1 MREISLKYGALLS
14 IVLASQTAL
23 TLSCGA
29 MEGEQLKEEQ
39 VIPKKFS
46 LNSIINELLTGRP
59 AELLKKEFPY
69 SATTPDLDKF
79 RMVKNLSTLT
89 TLMRNKMNEDPT
101 LKENNFLIIS
111 DVDGTLTPDP
121 KPRGNGRMDVK
132 ASAKSDEVWL
142 LKQLRDEG
150 VNIILSSAWDN
161 FERTKKTIEDIGLAE
176 FLEDNQ
182 PERNMKLIK
191 KIGLVA
197 SVSMD
202 PKSRYFRNKAYAPL
216 QVLSKEKR
224 DKIRHIIFCDDS
236 AENMLTFRADM
247 RVLFNNGNYPNLE
260 SVQYFLIDNS
270 DLNWKDDSPGPRSQ
284 KVVENQ
290 EETLTSKVPSLDLA
304 LNSSRERL
312 AIATFNA
319 SKSMVPMSEVS
330 TIKRILESRKSD
342 AELYNALKDSPL
354 FQKTG
359 KVRLGIEPPQ
369 FRQGKLISKEE
380 LRDQLKLGEE
390 EGKDFSY
397 EDMILMADS
406 FNVPVLRNEKGE
418 LIPINED
425 EPYLKSLI
433 SNEIFRE
440 KGLIFK
446 NAYEKTQKAK

>member
-1 MREISLKYGALLS
+1 
-14 IVLASQTAL
+14 
-23 TLSCGA
+23 
-29 MEGEQLKEEQ
+29 
-39 VIPKKFS
+39 
-46 LNSIINELLTGRP
+46 
-59 AELLKKEFPY
+59 
-69 SATTPDLDKF
+69 
-79 RMVKNLSTLT
+79 
-89 TLMRNKMNEDPT
+89 
-101 LKENNFLIIS
+101 
-111 DVDGTLTPDP
+111 
-121 KPRGNGRMDVK
+121 
-132 ASAKSDEVWL
+132 
-142 LKQLRDEG
+142 
-150 VNIILSSAWDN
+150 
-161 FERTKKTIEDIGLAE
+161 
-176 FLEDNQ
+176 
-182 PERNMKLIK
+182 
-191 KIGLVA
+191 
-197 SVSMD
+197 
-202 PKSRYFRNKAYAPL
+202 
-216 QVLSKEKR
+216 
-224 DKIRHIIFCDDS
+224 
-236 AENMLTFRADM
+236 MLTFRADM
-247 RVLFNNGNYPNLE
+247 RVLFNNGNYPNQE